1 MLNMHLLLE
10 AAALVAAAYLIGCF
24 GGYGLRRLLHAA
36 SGRRPIKANAVP
48 PPALPSGSS
57 PARIS
62 PAARLARA
70 ATRDDPP
77 APPRPNPAHLRSQSE
92 DLKQIRGIGPRIEA
106 SLKAMGVHRIDQIA
120 FWTKADIERV
130 ESRLAFKGR
139 IRRERWVEQAR
150 ELVRAAA

>member
-1 MLNMHLLLE
+1 
-10 AAALVAAAYLIGCF
+10 
-24 GGYGLRRLLHAA
+24 HAA
-36 SGRRPIKANAVP
+36 SGHRPIKANADP
-48 PPALPSGSS
+48 PPTLSSGTS
-57 PARIS
+57 PTRNSA
-62 PAARLARA
+62 AARLART
-70 ATRDDPP
+70 ATPDQPR
-77 APPRPNPAHLRSQSE
+77 APPQPSPAHRRSQSE